1 VQAHRV
7 LRELTAPVKDAEVA
21 YRGAQRLVP
30 RLAPVDLRPRGGSP
44 LRRGGFYVITG
55 GLGGVAGHLA
65 RYLSASFGARL
76 LLLGRTEVTP
86 GSGPASALRELGL
99 AGQVA
104 HAAVDVA
111 DEPALRAVIE
121 AQTRAWGQPDG
132 VFHLAGLFNT
142 APLAGVTL
150 EALRDEMR
158 AKVQGTRAVRA
169 VLPDPCL
176 FVGFGS
182 VNAFFGGV
190 TAGVYAA
197 ANRYLEAFVEAERAL
212 GAAGGHVVG
221 FSMWNEVGMSA
232 GYPLK
237 EQSRAQGF
245 SILEAR
251 KGIFS
256 LRALL
261 GAGAGVAYVGLDESR
276 PRVRAVLAGPGAE
289 IHELAA
295 WYAAKSDF
303 AASAL
308 DRVEVRDRFGTT
320 PRASFTRLESL
331 PCGAS
336 GAVDDAA
343 LLAEEVRDLGAPE
356 APPRTSTERVVAT
369 IWREVLKL
377 EEVDVHRSFFEL
389 GGQSVLL
396 VQVHH
401 RLVQVTGRD
410 LTMVDLLRYPTVSAL
425 ATFLDSEQK
434 QKPSYEKAA
443 ERAQKQRLAAQQ
455 RRPRRSLVR

>member
-1 VQAHRV
+1 V
-7 LRELTAPVKDAEVA
+7 L
-21 YRGAQRLVP
+21 
-30 RLAPVDLRPRGGSP
+30 
-44 LRRGGFYVITG
+44 
-55 GLGGVAGHLA
+55 
-65 RYLSASFGARL
+65 
-76 LLLGRTEVTP
+76 
-86 GSGPASALRELGL
+86 
-99 AGQVA
+99 
-104 HAAVDVA
+104 
-111 DEPALRAVIE
+111 
-121 AQTRAWGQPDG
+121 
-132 VFHLAGLFNT
+132 HLAGLFNT
-142 APLAGVTL
+142 APLADVTL
-150 EALRDEMR
+150 DALRYEMR
-158 AKVQGTRAVRA
+158 AKAEGTRAVRS

-197 ANRYLEAFVEAERAL
+197 ANRYLEAFVEGERA
-212 GAAGGHVVG
+212 AGVTTGHVVG

-232 GYPLK
+232 GYLLK
-237 EQSRAQGF
+237 DQSRAQGF
-245 SILEAR
+245 SMIEPR
-251 KGIFS
+251 KGLFS

-261 GAGAGVAYVGLDESR
+261 GAGAAAAYVGLDESR

-289 IHELAA
+289 VHELAA

-303 AASAL
+303 APSAL
-308 DRVEVRDRFGTT
+308 DRVEIRDRFGT
-320 PRASFTRLESL
+320 PSRAGFTRLDAL
-331 PCGAS
+331 PRGEG

-343 LLAEEVRDLGAPE
+343 LLAVEARGVGAAE

-377 EEVDVHRSFFEL
+377 EAVDVNRSFFEL

-410 LTMVDLLRYPTVSAL
+410 VTMVDLLRYPTVSAL
-425 ATFLDSEQK
+425 AAFLDSAEK
-434 QKPSYEKAA
+434 QKPTYEKAA

-455 RRPRRSLVR
+455 RRPRRSPVR